1 MKTRLLPIY
10 AMPCEPEIILEVL
23 EYNSVARQYNVAVI
37 TGASNA
43 PSLEWRAMNLA
54 ATLVRESSRLYC
66 EE

>member
-37 TGASNA
+37 TGASHA
-43 PSLEWRAMNLA
+43 PSLKWRAMNLA